1 MRQMKAAEFRTAYE
15 YDAEKKAQRKQE
27 QQRRGARVV
36 GRGRS
41 WQARPADEWM
51 LCSNFAPLAGL
62 FIVWNKVRKDV
73 DSYSVDWHN
82 EPTFNGELQNG

>member
-41 WQARPADEWM
+41 WQARPADE
-51 LCSNFAPLAGL
+51 
-62 FIVWNKVRKDV
+62 
-73 DSYSVDWHN
+73 
-82 EPTFNGELQNG
+82 